1 MITLKIPREII
12 SGNILAYGH
21 WRNRTKDRNDWES
34 RIRVALAL
42 LREEQRHKEACAAE
56 ANYGFGSGAT
66 NPLLTTEPCQTHRTV
81 RVYSMRHGILDDDNL
96 SAGSKHLRDSLTRL
110 GLIRDDNK
118 KWATFHYTQERIP
131 RSESCYTIVTIE
143 ETK

>member
-42 LREEQRHKEACAAE
+42 T
-56 ANYGFGSGAT
+56 S
-66 NPLLTTEPCQTHRTV
+66 PLQSTIPCETHRTV
-81 RVYSMRHGILDDDNL
+81 HIYSMRHGILDDDNL

-131 RSESCYTIVTIE
+131 RSEYCYTIITIE
-143 ETK
+143 EPK